1 LAWALGAF
9 TSASPSSTT
18 SPSTSQTQDSR
29 ARDFSGISSATV
41 TMTVTV
47 SPIFTGARKLS
58 VCEMYTAPGP
68 GKRVPSTAEIRLAV

>member
-1 LAWALGAF
+1 
-9 TSASPSSTT
+9 
-18 SPSTSQTQDSR
+18 
-29 ARDFSGISSATV
+29 
-41 TMTVTV
+41 MTVTV